1 MLCVGAII
9 SKIFKRRA
17 IMDIDAEVSVKDIVN
32 FYIKINDAAKAKKD
46 IAQLSSKDKL
56 VAFDI
61 VTTSAASRDFKIEVA
76 KYFIYD
82 LDSRVRRKSEIAL
95 ETLVPGWVSDPAES
109 ILKLL
114 KSADSKGATR
124 RNAAVKFLFGI
135 IDSSS
140 LRETFMTLLN
150 SRNRAHMV
158 EIITIL
164 EDYIDSSRDE
174 VEQVKIFDACLD
186 IVLSDDADHNIKHH
200 ASNLLSVFF
209 KKVESTNLGETLRQK
224 YIEKQVEKA
233 EGVYRYLC
241 SGTSGLNST
250 FLEDLLRPIE
260 DGGKT
265 FQIKILTYFTFI
277 LERLRNPDEI
287 DTALDIYP
295 DYWNQ
300 NEPSKEEKVK
310 AIHRRI
316 MQAVEKLYDRTND
329 REVRGLIIQI
339 KYCEYLNKRELY
351 EQIKG
356 RIETET
362 LSDSAQEKI
371 AMMLRCFLLPDQD
384 EALKLL
390 AANQLLFKI
399 GDSEDRLA
407 ALDFL
412 KFYAESRSLNYAEK
426 GGIAAVM
433 DSFLKNAGL
442 DEACR
447 DRARYILFITDPVRF
462 VAEDEQRAIL
472 SHLRTMVEW
481 SGFSSDAVEE
491 RVLQALGL
499 FADKV
504 AATEKLKKAAQYL
517 EFKIKNPKAVAAK

>member
-1 MLCVGAII
+1 
-9 SKIFKRRA
+9 
-17 IMDIDAEVSVKDIVN
+17 MDFDAEVSVKDIVN

-61 VTTSAASRDFKIEVA
+61 INTSAASREFKIEVA
-76 KYFIYD
+76 KYFVYD
-82 LDSRVRRKSEIAL
+82 LDSRVRRKSEVLL

-109 ILKLL
+109 ILKLF
-114 KSADSKGATR
+114 KSADSKGVSR

-150 SRNRAHMV
+150 GRNRAHMA
-158 EIITIL
+158 EIIDIL
-164 EDYIDSSRDE
+164 EDYIDASRDE
-174 VEQVKIFDACLD
+174 REQVKIFDACLD

-241 SGTSGLNST
+241 SGASGLNTT
-250 FLEDLLRPIE
+250 FLEDLLRPLDE
-260 DGGKT
+260 GGKT
-265 FQIKILTYFTFI
+265 FQTKILTYFNFI
-277 LERLRNPDEI
+277 LEKAKNPDEV

-300 NEPSKEEKVK
+300 DEPPKEEKIKV
-310 AIHRRI
+310 ICRRI
-316 MQAVEKLYDRTND
+316 MKAVEQLWDNTDD
-329 REVRGLIIQI
+329 REIRGLIIRI
-339 KYCEYLNKRELY
+339 KYGEYPNKRELF

-356 RIETET
+356 RIENET

-371 AMMLRCFLLPDQD
+371 ALMLRCFLLPDQD
-384 EALKLL
+384 EAFKLL
-390 AANQLLFKI
+390 VAHQLLFKI

-407 ALDFL
+407 ALEYL
-412 KFYAESRSLNYAEK
+412 KFYAENRNLNYAEK
-426 GGIAAVM
+426 GSIAAVM
-433 DSFLKNAGL
+433 ESFLKNTGL

-447 DRARYILFITDPVRF
+447 NMARYILFITDPGRF

-472 SHLRTMVEW
+472 SHLRPMVEC
-481 SGFSSDAVEE
+481 SGFGSEGAEE
-491 RVLQALGL
+491 RVLLALGQ

-517 EFKIKNPKAVAAK
+517 EFKIKTPKAVAAP